1 MPLGLQDLLCSEDL
15 ESLEHDQSGVGSGF
29 DSDSGLIRNLAN
41 FSFPDDAQEVL
52 ARFIDTESDNSTR
65 SDYQSRLRSYSFD
78 SFARAYSV
86 SWILKAR
93 AHHHFLPVTAYLAV
107 NYMDRFFAL
116 HQILEEK
123 DWAMQLLAV
132 TCLSLA
138 MKMEETLIPSLLD
151 LQAGCSEFVF
161 EPKTIRRLELLVLAS
176 LDWRLRFVTP
186 FSFIEYFAYKADPP
200 GKYARYLVSRAA
212 KIILSALHD
221 INILDHRASSLAAA
235 AIICASDEIQDLAF
249 TNPDTAVAWCSG
261 LTQDKISSSYQL
273 MKHIA
278 INNNVERKQPVILS
292 QQRVMPG
299 VRFEFASLSSLPI
312 TSKRKREERDTM
324 VT

>member
-1 MPLGLQDLLCSEDL
+1 MPLGLQDLLCSEDV
-15 ESLEHDQSGVGSGF
+15 ESLELGQSGVGSGF
-29 DSDSGLIRNLAN
+29 DSDSGSIRSSTK

-52 ARFIDTESDNSTR
+52 VRFIDTESDNSTR
-65 SDYQSRLRSYSFD
+65 SDYQIRLCSHSFD
-78 SFARAYSV
+78 LFARAYSV
-86 SWILKAR
+86 SWILKAC
-93 AHHHFLPVTAYLAV
+93 AHHRFLPVTGYLAV
-107 NYMDRFFAL
+107 NYMDRFLEL
-116 HQILEEK
+116 HRILEEK

-138 MKMEETLIPSLLD
+138 MKMEETFIPCLLD
-151 LQAGCSEFVF
+151 LQADCSEFVF

-176 LDWRLRFVTP
+176 LDWRLRSVTP
-186 FSFIEYFAYKADPP
+186 FSFIEYFAYKADPS
-200 GKYARYLVSRAA
+200 GKYARYLVSRAT
-212 KIILSALHD
+212 KIILSSLHD

-273 MKHIA
+273 MKQIV
-278 INNNVERKQPVILS
+278 INNNVQRKQPVILS

-299 VRFEFASLSSLPI
+299 VRIEFASLWSSPP
-312 TSKRKREERDTM
+312 SRKRKHEERDTM